1 MRTSS
6 KRAFTLIELLVV
18 IGIIALLLSMLLP
31 ALQKVRTAA
40 LRTNCLSNQRNIL
53 QSIVTFQVQNRGR
66 MPMGIAD
73 GNLTNSRVMRYEK
86 GTWQTFL
93 TQTSYGPDGR
103 PSHKHGWTSLGWL
116 VNSGIAKDGRVFY
129 CPAHD
134 DTYGYTYNNQWVPNF
149 KRDDERLYTGY
160 VYRVAGNWAVQTS
173 GYSFPFY
180 FIDVNNNSI
189 KDAKAEND
197 FIVAA
202 HSGRIKGIKAL
213 ISDNFVSF
221 EDGKSHWS
229 HIRPPGICVGF
240 TDGHGEYVPLSQK
253 DYDYAINFKAG
264 QGPGPADSFMAMF
277 LRAVD
282 DKDFAKVRKAYKYGP

>member
-149 KRDDERLYTGY
+149 KRDDERLSSFLSEIPHRPTLRWAIEFRNESWHTTEVEEILRSHG
-160 VYRVAGNWAVQTS
+160 VAWAVVETDEEAAQLRTTADFVFS
-173 GYSFPFY
+173 RLRRIEYTDDQLKTWAEFFSRQVAEGRDCFVYCRH
-180 FIDVNNNSI
+180 
-189 KDAKAEND
+189 KDT
-197 FIVAA
+197 VAPW
-202 HSGRIKGIKAL
+202 K
-213 ISDNFVSF
+213 
-221 EDGKSHWS
+221 W
-229 HIRPPGICVGF
+229 
-240 TDGHGEYVPLSQK
+240 
-253 DYDYAINFKAG
+253 
-264 QGPGPADSFMAMF
+264 ADR
-277 LRAVD
+277 LRELT
-282 DKDFAKVRKAYKYGP
+282 G